1 MTTNLGFGLDG
12 TRQHHGLSSI
22 FADMVRDALPEW
34 AGDIP
39 VETLVISTPAL
50 TKRGERGPT
59 DIISVSV
66 TQISTPQ
73 VLSIGLPDALSSVEW
88 EVRMLFNNFDPSAF
102 EQIQQYLTMNLYNRW
117 YKSPLSETVI
127 RGSILRDNRLDTR
140 VDAGYRWAGRLRF
153 RSEVYGAFLAG
164 FVPGL
169 GDDIIPLTSPATL

>member
-1 MTTNLGFGLDG
+1 MTTQTFGLVG
-12 TRQHHGLSSI
+12 STQHFGLSSV
-22 FADMVRDALPEW
+22 FADMVKDSLPDW

-50 TKRGERGPT
+50 TKGGERGPN

-88 EVRMLFNNFDPSAF
+88 EVRMLFNRFDPPAF

-117 YKSPLSETVI
+117 YKSLRSETVI
-127 RGSILRDNRLDTR
+127 RGSILRDNRLDSR

-164 FVPGL
+164 IVNGEPVTEARSV
-169 GDDIIPLTSPATL
+169 D